1 MLCLA
6 LDLVGSWMEL
16 SFSVDVE
23 TFFEFFSINVPRSQE
38 FSDVLKFW
46 S

>member
-1 MLCLA
+1 VACLA

-23 TFFEFFSINVPRSQE
+23 TFG
-38 FSDVLKFW
+38 
-46 S
+46 